1 MARVRHLVP
10 RPIHQIAAESPD
22 QWRADGS
29 DPHELTI
36 GPQDRQPAWRPDG
49 RAVVFAAP
57 GAKGPVSKTSGSAS
71 AGIDYEFGRSGVLPL
86 IGVRFTHMLTDVAG
100 VRWIAAPVVGIRF

>member
-1 MARVRHLVP
+1 VN
-10 RPIHQIAAESPD
+10 
-22 QWRADGS
+22 
-29 DPHELTI
+29 
-36 GPQDRQPAWRPDG
+36 
-49 RAVVFAAP
+49 AP